1 MRLLSEKKKLL
12 VLARLRARRE
22 DHWSVFCFQV
32 LVAGGPANN
41 GNSSTNKRN
50 SEKKQSQ
57 KGREKL
63 ASTSSQGDQMP
74 EAHERKEREKER
86 ERESLMRTTQMT
98 KAAVRELQR

>member
-1 MRLLSEKKKLL
+1 M
-12 VLARLRARRE
+12 
-22 DHWSVFCFQV
+22 
-32 LVAGGPANN
+32 LVAGGPAKN

-74 EAHERKEREKER
+74 EAHERKERKRERERER

>member
-1 MRLLSEKKKLL
+1 M
-12 VLARLRARRE
+12 
-22 DHWSVFCFQV
+22 
-32 LVAGGPANN
+32 LVAGGPAKN

-74 EAHERKEREKER
+74 EAHERKERERERER